1 MAYSPGWS
9 PTFWVAEDDPVLILL
24 PLALKYWGCK
34 HESLHPSLHSF
45 RCKGQFPL
53 SIIETAN
60 DIVTDSINTLPPL
73 IPEKEEV

>member
-1 MAYSPGWS
+1 MAYSPGWC
-9 PTFWVAEDDPVLILL
+9 PTFRVAEDDPVLILL
-24 PLALKYWGCK
+24 PLVLKYWGCK

-45 RCKGQFPL
+45 KCKGQFPL

-60 DIVTDSINTLPPL
+60 NTVTDSINTLHPS